1 MSEKKKL
8 ILFDFDGTMVDTFML
23 LVEFMNKH
31 AGKYG
36 FQGISTADLD
46 KARDMSANELR
57 KAVGAKLWHILIL
70 APWYKRQ
77 LNKQIPHL
85 KVFAGMKE
93 LFFQLKDRGH
103 KLGIVTFNSLKNIRY
118 FIEANQLDSLFEIIE
133 TPGVMTGKAG
143 TLRKLEARF
152 RRKGYKLIY
161 IGDEVMDVEATTRAG
176 VTMIAVTWGYNSES
190 SLKKASP
197 AYIAQT
203 PDVVRNII
211 ESI

>member
-8 ILFDFDGTMVDTFML
+8 ILFDFDGTLVDTFMM
-23 LVEFMNKH
+23 LVEFMNRQ
-31 AGKYG
+31 AGRYG
-36 FQGISTADLD
+36 FQGVNAVDLE

-57 KAVGAKLWHILIL
+57 KAIGAKLWHILIL
-70 APWYKRQ
+70 APRYKRQ
-77 LNKQIPHL
+77 LNKKIPQL

-93 LFFQLKDRGH
+93 LLFQLKERGH

-133 TPGVMTGKAG
+133 TPGVITGKSG
-143 TLRKLEARF
+143 ILKKLANRF
-152 RRKGYKLIY
+152 RREGYQLIY

-176 VTMIAVTWGYNSES
+176 VTMIAVTWGYNSKS

-197 AYIAQT
+197 DYIADS
-203 PDVVRNII
+203 PDVVGNII
-211 ESI
+211 ENI